1 MTEKTLF
8 NWYVTIP
15 IAGVVSVF
23 VRDVAT
29 AKEAIAKGME
39 NAELT
44 FEDNGDS
51 VIDELD
57 IYKVLVE
64 GNLLHPTT
72 NRASAEKTEEG

>member
-1 MTEKTLF
+1 MTEKTLY

-29 AKEAIAKGME
+29 VKEAIAKGME

-51 VIDELD
+51 VIDELE
-57 IYKVLVE
+57 IYSVLVE
-64 GNLLHPTT
+64 GNLLRPTT
-72 NRASAEKTEEG
+72 NNASAEKTEEG